1 MTQSPNQFSQ
11 TEIQGQLD
19 FLLNNNVIAGMVD
32 TTQATALVAGQAVKI
47 VNGPSK
53 IPTFVALA
61 ANTDQTFGFVVRNLK
76 NQSFGTLQAFEIA
89 LNDSV
94 MYMTSDAAI
103 NRGAAVEVSY
113 TDNTVITSAGIN
125 PVVGYAL
132 DQATASGQL
141 IRVYINTLG
150 QSQPVA
156 PANATQSVVV
166 VATLA
171 QINAG
176 LVLIPGVTGKKIT
189 PIEIVARVAGNFATG
204 TSVELESTNASPV
217 AVLTYLEAALT
228 DTAVLGRT
236 SSNVNTGA
244 GFAIPLGTGDGLK
257 VVNNGTAQTGG
268 TSVTF
273 TISYTQF

>member
-94 MYMTSDAAI
+94 MYMTSDAEI

-156 PANATQSVVV
+156 ASNTVQSTVV

-189 PIEIVARVAGNFATG
+189 PVDIIARVSGNFATG
-204 TSVELESTNASPV
+204 TSVEVESTNASPV

-228 DTAVLGRT
+228 DTSVLGRT
-236 SSNVNTGA
+236 AANVNTGA
-244 GFAIPLGTGDGLK
+244 GYGVALGTSDGLK
-257 VVNNGTAQTGG
+257 VVNNGSAQTGG
-268 TSVTF
+268 TNITF
-273 TISYTQF
+273 TIIYTQF